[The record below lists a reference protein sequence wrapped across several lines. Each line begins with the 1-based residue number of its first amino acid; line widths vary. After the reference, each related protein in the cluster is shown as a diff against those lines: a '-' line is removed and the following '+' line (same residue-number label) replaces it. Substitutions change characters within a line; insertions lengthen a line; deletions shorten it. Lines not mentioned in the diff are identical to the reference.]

1 MKVKSPQSIYL
12 KGHRQQA
19 VLLLHSFTGTVRDV
33 KHLAQQLN
41 EEGFT
46 CYVPSYPGHGLP
58 LKEFTKH
65 NINDWWEQV
74 TSAYQ
79 FLRNEG
85 YSRIN
90 VTGVSLGGLFTLRLA
105 EHFDLE
111 RIAVMSAPHKKRES
125 EIAWRLERYGHR
137 MNEILSLSE
146 EERRHQMETILSYDK
161 EIEVFQG
168 VIDEIMACLA
178 NITVPVNIMYGE
190 EDDPLYAQSAQYIY
204 DNVNSQ
210 DKELLKFEK
219 SGHLMTYGDHAY
231 RVEQSIIQFFSK

>member
-58 LKEFTKH
+58 LKEFTQH

-74 TSAYQ
+74 TAAYQ

-111 RIAVMSAPHKKRES
+111 RIAVMSAHIK
-125 EIAWRLERYGHR
+125 A
-137 MNEILSLSE
+137 
-146 EERRHQMETILSYDK
+146 
-161 EIEVFQG
+161 
-168 VIDEIMACLA
+168 
-178 NITVPVNIMYGE
+178 
-190 EDDPLYAQSAQYIY
+190 
-204 DNVNSQ
+204 
-210 DKELLKFEK
+210 
-219 SGHLMTYGDHAY
+219 
-231 RVEQSIIQFFSK
+231 

>member
-41 EEGFT
+41 EEGLLVT
-46 CYVPSYPGHGLP
+46 SLVIQGTVLP

-74 TSAYQ
+74 TAAYQ

-105 EHFDLE
+105 EHFNLE

-125 EIAWRLERYGHR
+125 R
-137 MNEILSLSE
+137 
-146 EERRHQMETILSYDK
+146 D
-161 EIEVFQG
+161 
-168 VIDEIMACLA
+168 CLA
-178 NITVPVNIMYGE
+178 
-190 EDDPLYAQSAQYIY
+190 S
-204 DNVNSQ
+204 
-210 DKELLKFEK
+210 
-219 SGHLMTYGDHAY
+219 
-231 RVEQSIIQFFSK
+231 

>member
-58 LKEFTKH
+58 LKEFTQH

-74 TSAYQ
+74 TAAYQ

-137 MNEILSLSE
+137 MNEILSLS
-146 EERRHQMETILSYDK
+146 H
-161 EIEVFQG
+161 
-168 VIDEIMACLA
+168 C
-178 NITVPVNIMYGE
+178 
-190 EDDPLYAQSAQYIY
+190 
-204 DNVNSQ
+204 
-210 DKELLKFEK
+210 
-219 SGHLMTYGDHAY
+219 
-231 RVEQSIIQFFSK
+231 SKPP

>member
-58 LKEFTKH
+58 LKEFTQY

-74 TSAYQ
+74 TAAYQ

-190 EDDPLYAQSAQYIY
+190 EDDPIICSKCAI
-204 DNVNSQ
+204 
-210 DKELLKFEK
+210 
-219 SGHLMTYGDHAY
+219 HL
-231 RVEQSIIQFFSK
+231 